1 MTIKK
6 AEERASELRHALNNA
21 AGVIW
26 DIRGITNLLID
37 SGAMDAESFS
47 PEVRAVVSMVHER
60 TVVAAKLI
68 EEVL

>member
-26 DIRGITNLLID
+26 DIRDITNLPID